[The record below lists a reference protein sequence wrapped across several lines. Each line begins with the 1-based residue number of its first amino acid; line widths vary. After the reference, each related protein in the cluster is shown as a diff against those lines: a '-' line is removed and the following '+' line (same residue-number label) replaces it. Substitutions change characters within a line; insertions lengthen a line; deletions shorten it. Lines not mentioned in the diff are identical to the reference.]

1 MALIDLLL
9 AQQPNQLPTTGYGSH
24 VLNITNDSYNHG
36 GYIRQNPQADLYN
49 KQSIHSNG
57 TEDTSYSLNGS
68 DQGLATQ
75 IHNTYNIPPTL
86 LGYNTSN
93 PLATPSIIDLNGA
106 TPSQYMDT
114 PTARREE

>member
-9 AQQPNQLPTTGYGSH
+9 ARQPSQLPSTGYGSH

-36 GYIRQNPQADLYN
+36 GDIRVNPQTDLYN
-49 KQSIHSNG
+49 KKSIHSNG

-68 DQGLATQ
+68 DQDLAIQ
-75 IHNTYNIPPTL
+75 IHNTYNIPPAL

-93 PLATPSIIDLNGA
+93 PLAIPSTIDLNGA